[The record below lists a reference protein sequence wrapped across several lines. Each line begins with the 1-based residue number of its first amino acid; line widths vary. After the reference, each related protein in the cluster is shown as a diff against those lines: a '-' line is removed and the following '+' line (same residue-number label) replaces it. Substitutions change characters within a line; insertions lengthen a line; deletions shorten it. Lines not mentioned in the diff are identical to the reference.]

1 MNPVLVR
8 KIIYPLHEFSKGKP
22 TFEWLPILEQ
32 SQWRVAERILAD
44 RNSALQNFIA
54 YAYNHV
60 PYYRRLMDDKKV
72 CPGDIKSTADL
83 YLIPYLTKPD
93 LRTHFQDLQVSP
105 APPRTQVISTG
116 GSTGAPATVLVSM
129 ESHGFAEAARL
140 RAQGWFGLK
149 PGDREMVLWGSPIE
163 LGRQS
168 RWREGRD
175 RLLNSRL
182 LSAFDLSEQA
192 LARYIIK
199 IRTFRPLKLYGYAS
213 ALAYL
218 ADYMI
223 KTGQTADSSWPKAVF
238 ATAEPLLPHQRQ
250 AIKDAFHC
258 PAVVEYG
265 ARDAGLI
272 AHECPEGRLHINAER
287 MIVEIDEDQSFATPG
302 KGEIVITNLLSSAMP
317 LIRYRTGDIGQLDAS
332 ECACGRGLPLM
343 SCVEGRQTDFL
354 VTPSG
359 RVLHALAIIYPIRE
373 APGVLEFQVVQDT
386 VREVVVRLVADR
398 TFSAS
403 NTKTLVEK
411 ARLALG
417 NEVSVKIEKVTA
429 IPRLPSGKFRYVV
442 SAVAEETLRAN
453 RVARFKPVENA
464 PLSADIRS

>member
-22 TFEWLPILEQ
+22 TFEWLRILEQ

-54 YAYNHV
+54 YAYNRV

-72 CPGDIKSTADL
+72 RPGDIKSTADL
-83 YLIPYLTKPD
+83 CLLPYLTKPD
-93 LRTHFQDLQVSP
+93 LRTHFQDLQASP

-116 GSTGAPATVLVSM
+116 GSTGAPTTVLVSM
-129 ESHGFAEAARL
+129 ECHGFAEAARL

-192 LARYIIK
+192 LARYVIK
-199 IRTFRPLKLYGYAS
+199 ILAFRPLKLYGYAS

-250 AIKDAFHC
+250 AIQDAFLC

-287 MIVEIDEDQSFATPG
+287 MIVEIDEDKSYAAPG

-317 LIRYRTGDIGQLDAS
+317 LIRYRTGDVGQLDSS
-332 ECACGRGLPLM
+332 ECSCGRGLPLL
-343 SCVEGRQTDFL
+343 SYVEGRQTDFL

-359 RVLHALAIIYPIRE
+359 RILHALAIIYPIRE
-373 APGVLEFQVVQDT
+373 APGVAEFQVVQ
-386 VREVVVRLVADR
+386 ENAGQVVIRLVSDSS
-398 TFSAS
+398 FSDSAC
-403 NTKTLVEK
+403 NTLIGK

-417 NEVSVKIEKVTA
+417 NEVSVEIERVST

-442 SAVAEETLRAN
+442 SAVAEKMLGAN
-453 RVARFKPVENA
+453 IEAQGSLGEN
-464 PLSADIRS
+464 S